1 MLLEPNGGAL
11 LSAFQLE
18 QTVKS
23 PIYDGRR
30 KFSAVDKP
38 LRVPL
43 LRSPTAAVI
52 ESALLTLLIG
62 WIDYKTTDF
71 AITLF
76 YFAPVVL
83 ATWRA
88 GRKAGW
94 FIAALCGATV
104 LLAALLV
111 PRSGH
116 VYINAAILVLASAA
130 LAELVISSRRAHE
143 RLKTLLALK
152 TVSLTEIHHRVKN
165 NLQIVSSLL
174 RLQSN
179 KFADPASRD
188 VFTECRD
195 RINAMARLHEELY
208 NEHGQSHLNFAPHL
222 RELAEMLLRSH
233 NPAGCTLTL
242 NVSGDRVPL
251 DLDQSI
257 LLSLIANELLLNALK
272 HAFHGR
278 AAGKIDAELRRT
290 RDQVTLTIRDD
301 GNGIVP
307 RRSETE
313 GQRGTGIDL
322 VQAMSRQLG
331 GEFVVNR
338 HACGRNVRDHFV
350 SKQNFTPTT
359 RRSSVTLNNYIMSKK
374 RILIVEDEALTVLAL
389 QQELVELGYEIA
401 GNASTAAEALRVAED
416 NRADLVLMDI
426 QLDGGISG
434 IAAAAAIRGHL
445 DIPVVF
451 LTAHASAETVG
462 RAVESGAFGY
472 LLKPYTVPE
481 LKATID
487 IALHKHKTEI
497 AMRRALSSRLP
508 TELAPQSV

>member
-1 MLLEPNGGAL
+1 MEPNGGAL
-11 LSAFQLE
+11 LSAVQLE
-18 QTVKS
+18 QPFNS
-23 PIYDGRR
+23 PIYDARQRFTAGG
-30 KFSAVDKP
+30 KP
-38 LRVPL
+38 LRVSVNF
-43 LRSPTAAVI
+43 LRSSTAAVI
-52 ESALLTLLIG
+52 ESALLMLLIG

-104 LLAALLV
+104 LVADLMV
-111 PRSGH
+111 PRPGRLIALP
-116 VYINAAILVLASAA
+116 YINASILVLASAA

-143 RLKTLLALK
+143 RLKALLALK

-179 KFADPASRD
+179 KFADPAVRD
-188 VFTECRD
+188 VFIECRD

-222 RELAEMLLRSH
+222 RELVEMLLRSH
-233 NPAGCTLTL
+233 KPTGCNLTL
-242 NVSGDRVPL
+242 HVCTDRVPL

-278 AAGKIDAELRRT
+278 AAGKVDAELRRT

-307 RRSETE
+307 RGNEIE
-313 GQRGTGIDL
+313 GQRGTGMDL
-322 VQAMSRQLG
+322 IQAMSRQLG
-331 GEFVVNR
+331 GEFVANR
-338 HACGRNVRDHFV
+338 L
-350 SKQNFTPTT
+350 P
-359 RRSSVTLNNYIMSKK
+359 
-374 RILIVEDEALTVLAL
+374 E
-389 QQELVELGYEIA
+389 
-401 GNASTAAEALRVAED
+401 
-416 NRADLVLMDI
+416 
-426 QLDGGISG
+426 GG
-434 IAAAAAIRGHL
+434 
-445 DIPVVF
+445 
-451 LTAHASAETVG
+451 TC
-462 RAVESGAFGY
+462 
-472 LLKPYTVPE
+472 
-481 LKATID
+481 ATISFRSK
-487 IALHKHKTEI
+487 I
-497 AMRRALSSRLP
+497 SRQQPGVHLQ
-508 TELAPQSV
+508 L